1 MSVSVFG
8 SAPGA
13 IWSIRTVPSSHV
25 RMRVSP
31 VTQYLIAAAR
41 SLPGEPKLPW
51 PETSGARITQ
61 GWLSRTRVS

>member
-1 MSVSVFG
+1 MAS
-8 SAPGA
+8 GA
-13 IWSIRTVPSSHV
+13 IRHSV
-25 RMRVSP
+25 
-31 VTQYLIAAAR
+31 YLIAAAR